1 MQALGNPTETG
12 RNTPAHYPAIAAG
25 GDVPRDRRS
34 SVLDQDRDKDVRS
47 SRLSPEAR
55 AFAGDTVRPPSE
67 SNEAGNGEV
76 DGGPENRRESAGEAA
91 ATTDETPEEPA
102 GSEETAEAIGTAAD
116 EAASDEGTAADEAA
130 SAEGTVAA
138 EGTGDQSNAP
148 VPAVVEARA
157 VESSGAELAV
167 VEPAP
172 KRRPRLPR
180 RPSRASRLA
189 PEPADQPATPPPPSA
204 PHVLIIGGGGTGGA
218 LAHDLALRG
227 LRVTVV
233 ERGEVTSGT
242 TGRHQGLLHSG
253 ARFVTTDRAAA
264 IECSA
269 ENKILR
275 RIAPGSF
282 EENDGLFV
290 ALTDEDADFET
301 QFLDACWQCAVPT
314 RRIDRAG
321 AMRLEPG
328 LNPALR
334 LAVQVPDATMD
345 AMRLPLRFFATAR
358 RNGAEILPFTEV
370 TGITRVGRS
379 IRGVAVRDHAA
390 GREYQI
396 GADIVVNAAGPWAG
410 KVADMARV
418 PVALSPSAG
427 VMVSVRGRLCN
438 MVVSRLHAPGDGDV
452 VVPQRQQT
460 VLGTGSWAID
470 DPDDSVVPA
479 EQIEAMVLETSTL
492 LPAIRGAEI
501 RARWTAAR
509 LVVDDGRA
517 PSETGGALRT
527 LCLDHAT
534 DLVPIDGFV
543 TIAGGTATVL
553 RATAEVAADLV
564 CRKLGVDRPCETS
577 EIALLPH
584 TAWYSR

>member
-1 MQALGNPTETG
+1 M
-12 RNTPAHYPAIAAG
+12 
-25 GDVPRDRRS
+25 PRDRRS

-55 AFAGDTVRPPSE
+55 AFAGDTVRPPSGP
-67 SNEAGNGEV
+67 NEAGNGEV
-76 DGGPENRRESAGEAA
+76 DGGPENQTESAGEAA
-91 ATTDETPEEPA
+91 ATTDEAPEERVGA
-102 GSEETAEAIGTAAD
+102 EETAAAIGTAAD
-116 EAASDEGTAADEAA
+116 DAA
-130 SAEGTVAA
+130 SAEGAAA
-138 EGTGDQSNAP
+138 EAAAATGGAEAATGGTDDQSNAA
-148 VPAVVEARA
+148 VPAIVEARA
-157 VESSGAELAV
+157 IQSSGTELAV
-167 VEPAP
+167 VETAP

-180 RPSRASRLA
+180 RPSPASRVA
-189 PEPADQPATPPPPSA
+189 PEPAERPATPPPPGA
-204 PHVLIIGGGGTGGA
+204 PQVLIIGGGGTGGA

-253 ARFVTTDRAAA
+253 ARFATTDRAAA

-321 AMRLEPG
+321 ALRLEPG

-370 TGITRVGRS
+370 IGITRVGRS

-427 VMVSVRGRLCN
+427 VMVSVRGRHCN
-438 MVVSRLHAPGDGDV
+438 MVVSRLHAPGDGDI

-460 VLGTGSWAID
+460 LLGTGSWAID

-479 EQIEAMVLETSTL
+479 DQIEAMVRETSTL

-517 PSETGGALRT
+517 PSETGGARQT

-534 DLVPIDGFV
+534 DLDPIDGFV

-553 RATAEVAADLV
+553 RATAEAAADLV